1 MKFLACST
9 LWLAENKK
17 KIVVHLFVATCH
29 YYTQLERRSST
40 RKIFAEEE
48 HKQNNMRIRDDCRRH
63 PISSH
68 LYATLSYIKHNFF
81 CLLVA
86 VFFLMPFCFSYNIK
100 NTQSHLR
107 CTHSAAHW
115 SQFQVLLSCFAA
127 STIPRVPIIS
137 PPTIP
142 IIGQQILLRMR
153 DNGSN

>member
-1 MKFLACST
+1 
-9 LWLAENKK
+9 
-17 KIVVHLFVATCH
+17 
-29 YYTQLERRSST
+29 
-40 RKIFAEEE
+40 
-48 HKQNNMRIRDDCRRH
+48 MRIRDDCRRH

-86 VFFLMPFCFSYNIK
+86 VFFSMPFCFSYNIK

-127 STIPRVPIIS
+127 FTIPRVPIIS

-153 DNGSN
+153 DNGSNWPPNDIEQWTFGDDVSSFFFWLTRRCFFLLRFSGWQENENRMSDNFTEN